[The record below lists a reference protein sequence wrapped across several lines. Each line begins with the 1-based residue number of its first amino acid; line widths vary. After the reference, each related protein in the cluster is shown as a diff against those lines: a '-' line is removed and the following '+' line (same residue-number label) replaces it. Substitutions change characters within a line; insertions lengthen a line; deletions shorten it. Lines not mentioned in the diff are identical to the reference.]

1 MQLIDDAFIAAA
13 KDDDE
18 VFDGDGA
25 MAVTRARRWTR
36 RRRRPLPFQYR
47 RRHDGETLVDKMPS
61 VFGIRVCF

>member
-1 MQLIDDAFIAAA
+1 MQLINDAFIAAA
-13 KDDDE
+13 EDDDE

-25 MAVTRARRWTR
+25 MTVTRARRRTR